1 MKKTHVLFDF
11 DGTLVDSAP
20 AILTTFAQV
29 LQGHGLQ
36 ACCSI
41 DDSLIGPPLRQTL
54 QTLCGSSDAQL
65 LDTLASSFRD
75 IYDGPACLATPAYPG
90 WDDALAALRALG
102 LQLLIATNKRLLPT
116 QRIIQARGWSEHF
129 KVVYASD
136 SCPGGF
142 PNKAAM
148 IAALLEEHGIDAQ
161 GAIYLGDTEADA
173 SAATANAV
181 EFWAVDWGYGEF
193 AGQYPTF
200 DRPAAVVSCL
210 SQMSLLV
217 P

>member
-1 MKKTHVLFDF
+1 MKKSHVLFDF

-29 LQGHGLQ
+29 LQAYGLQ
-36 ACCSI
+36 GCRSI

-65 LDTLASSFRD
+65 LDTLATSFRD

-102 LQLLIATNKRLLPT
+102 VQLHIATNKRLLPT
-116 QRIIQARGWSEHF
+116 QRILHARGWSEYF

-136 SCPGGF
+136 SRPGGF
-142 PNKAAM
+142 PSKAVM
-148 IAALLEEHGIDAQ
+148 IATLLGEQGIDAQ

-193 AGQYPTF
+193 VGQYPTF
-200 DRPAAVVSCL
+200 DSPAAIVSCL
-210 SQMSLLV
+210 SQMNLLE